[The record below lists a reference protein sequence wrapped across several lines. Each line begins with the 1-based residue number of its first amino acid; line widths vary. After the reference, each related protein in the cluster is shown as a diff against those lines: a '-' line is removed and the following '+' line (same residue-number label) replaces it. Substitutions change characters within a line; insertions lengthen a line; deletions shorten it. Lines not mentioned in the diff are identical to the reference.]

1 MISGVWHLC
10 DDGMIR
16 PVVPAEVLAGD
27 GSWVKA
33 LFLLDTGADRTV
45 FSADILTALRLPS
58 LLTQD
63 RIGGIGG
70 EIMSVNIETRI
81 RLTRENNAK
90 VILRGQ
96 YAGVTETKALDM
108 SVLGRD
114 VINLFAVIVDWP
126 QQVICLLGQRHVY
139 TILQQ

>member
-1 MISGVWHLC
+1 MI
-10 DDGMIR
+10 GMIR
-16 PVVPAEVLAGD
+16 PVVRAEVLAGD
-27 GSWVKA
+27 GSWAKA
-33 LFLLDTGADRTV
+33 PFLLDTGADRTV
-45 FSADILTALRLPS
+45 FSSDILTALHLPS

-63 RIGGIGG
+63 RLGGIRG
-70 EIMSVNIETRI
+70 EIASVNIETQI

-96 YAGVTETKALDM
+96 HAGVTETSTLDM

-126 QQVICLLGQRHVY
+126 QQVICLLGQRHGY
-139 TILQQ
+139 TIFQQ